1 MSEQNKVKEFKP
13 ARTYTE
19 IRISAKSN
27 KEYVVLVNEFDLA
40 NGRKYKVESFLN
52 QDQQFILGV

>member
-1 MSEQNKVKEFKP
+1 MTQNLVKEFKP
-13 ARTYTE
+13 TRTYTE
-19 IRISAKSN
+19 IRTASKSG
-27 KEYVVLVNEFDLA
+27 KQYVVLVNEFDLG